1 MQILLYSFYAPYY
14 DIWKNWFFI
23 LLVAHKR
30 TPSTLPLESH
40 WDIWSSRARKSR
52 KGLDQP
58 RISTIFLRTP
68 TPHTTP
74 KAGVAV
80 GNQPGKQMRISGKIL
95 DDLLRK
101 VLTKLLASTNQIMT
115 SRGPAREIT
124 GILLELE
131 RPLAR
136 LSRSETRGRPF
147 SSLGEFLW
155 YLSRDNRLDFIRYY
169 IPDYDN
175 ETEDGETIYGGY
187 GPRIFRQRC
196 QDQLRNVVKQLRDNP
211 TSRRAVIQIFNA
223 EDIERRHSEIPCTCT
238 LQFLIR
244 RNRLHM
250 LTTMRSNDAYI
261 GLPHDIFCFTLLQEV
276 LARTLGVALGPYSH
290 FVGSLH
296 LYDENRDEAKQYLD
310 EGVQATIAMPAM
322 PNGDPWSAIRKVL
335 DAEFRIRRGEE
346 IDADEWGVGPYW
358 ANLIRLLQVYAARRS
373 GAKARIKMLKAKM
386 ASTTFSPYIDGPRP
400 PRRRRPARKTP
411 PPPRQLSL
419 SF

>member
-1 MQILLYSFYAPYY
+1 
-14 DIWKNWFFI
+14 
-23 LLVAHKR
+23 V
-30 TPSTLPLESH
+30 
-40 WDIWSSRARKSR
+40 
-52 KGLDQP
+52 GDQP
-58 RISTIFLRTP
+58 
-68 TPHTTP
+68 
-74 KAGVAV
+74 GE
-80 GNQPGKQMRISGKIL
+80 QMRISGKIL

-124 GILLELE
+124 GVLLELQ

-155 YLSRDNRLDFIRYY
+155 YLSRDNRLDFIRHY
-169 IPDYDN
+169 IPDYDD
-175 ETEDGETIYGGY
+175 ETEDGETIHGGY

-196 QDQLRNVVKQLRDNP
+196 QDQMRNVVTQLRGNP

-223 EDIERRHSEIPCTCT
+223 EDIERRHTEIPCTCT
-238 LQFLIR
+238 FQFLIR

-296 LYDENRDEAKQYLD
+296 LYDENREEAQQYLY

-322 PNGDPWSAIRKVL
+322 PSGDPWLAIRKVL
-335 DAEFRIRRGEE
+335 DAEFRIRRGEG
-346 IDADEWGVGPYW
+346 IDADEWGVGSYW
-358 ANLIRLLQVYAARRS
+358 ADLIRLLQVYAARRS
-373 GAKARIKMLKAKM
+373 GAKARIKALKAKM

-400 PRRRRPARKTP
+400 PRRPRPARKTP

-419 SF
+419 SLRERRSPGVADPSAHRETAES

>member
-1 MQILLYSFYAPYY
+1 LINRGYRPSFCARGPPE
-14 DIWKNWFFI
+14 N
-23 LLVAHKR
+23 AGR
-30 TPSTLPLESH
+30 RA
-40 WDIWSSRARKSR
+40 SR
-52 KGLDQP
+52 GD
-58 RISTIFLRTP
+58 
-68 TPHTTP
+68 
-74 KAGVAV
+74 
-80 GNQPGKQMRISGKIL
+80 QPGKQMRTSGKIL

-101 VLTKLLASTNQIMT
+101 VLTKLLASTNQITT

-124 GILLELE
+124 GVLLELG

-147 SSLGEFLW
+147 SSLGEFFW
-155 YLSRDNRLDFIRYY
+155 YLSRDNKLDFIRYY

-196 QDQLRNVVKQLRDNP
+196 QDQMRNVVTQLQDNS
-211 TSRRAVIQIFNA
+211 TSRRAVIQIFDA
-223 EDIERRHSEIPCTCT
+223 EDIERRHTEIPCTCT

-261 GLPHDIFCFTLLQEV
+261 GLPHDIFCFTMLQEV

-296 LYDENRDEAKQYLD
+296 LYTENQEEARQYLD

-322 PNGDPWSAIRKVL
+322 PSGDPWLAIRKVL

-358 ANLIRLLQVYAARRS
+358 ADLIRLLQVYAARRS
-373 GAKARIKMLKAKM
+373 GAKAKIKALKAKM
-386 ASTTFSPYIDGPRP
+386 ASTTFSPYIDGARP
-400 PRRRRPARKTP
+400 PRRPRPARKTP

-419 SF
+419 SL